1 MLNVDAL
8 THLRNE
14 VLIEI
19 FQLTRLRN
27 AYGILN
33 QAHFAVSNMDKFF
46 KGFVVL
52 GEDEYLEEL
61 AWLISLSLF

>member
-14 VLIEI
+14 VLTQI

-27 AYGILN
+27 AYGILDRA
-33 QAHFAVSNMDKFF
+33 QFAVGNMNKFF
-46 KGFVVL
+46 QGFVVSN
-52 GEDEYLEEL
+52 EDEFLEEL
-61 AWLISLSLF
+61 AWLI